1 MPARTFLKDVA
12 LSHPAA
18 LRILEKY
25 RLDYC
30 CGGERS
36 LAQACQE
43 AGLDARAIYAEL
55 TNAQTLPPEAAPWDW
70 VSPSALIRFI
80 VDTHHVYTR
89 AELLRL
95 ETLLDKVTHV
105 HGANHPE
112 LHELQAR
119 FRSLRDELLPHLS
132 KEENLLFPYIEALEK
147 HLHDGAPL
155 PVACFGAVEHP
166 IAQMRREHETAGEL
180 LKQMRELARNFV
192 PPPDVCPSFHAAY
205 GGLQDLETDL
215 MRHIHLENNVL
226 FPRARELAEAV

>member
-12 LSHPAA
+12 ISHPAA

-43 AGLDARAIYAEL
+43 AGLDADAVQAEL
-55 TNAQTLPPEAAPWDW
+55 AQARTLPPEAPPWDW
-70 VSPSALIRFI
+70 VSPSSLIRFI
-80 VDTHHVYTR
+80 LDNHHIYTR

-95 ETLLDKVTHV
+95 ETLLDKVMHV

-112 LHELQAR
+112 LNAVWACFLA
-119 FRSLRDELLPHLS
+119 LRDELLPHLF
-132 KEENLLFPYIEALEK
+132 KEETILFPYIEALEK
-147 HLHDGAPL
+147 HLHEGGPPPA
-155 PVACFGAVEHP
+155 ACFGSIENP
-166 IAQMRREHETAGEL
+166 IAQMRHEHETAGDL
-180 LKQMRELARNFV
+180 LKQLRRLTQNFA
-192 PPPDVCPSFHAAY
+192 PPPDACLSYRTAY
-205 GGLQDLETDL
+205 QGLQAFETDL

-226 FPRARELAEAV
+226 FPRARELAEAA